1 MDVCTVDSDF
11 TRVGVKMF
19 ALCPEDSIDF
29 AVMEKTESSVV
40 LPLSA
45 GWTDLGAWSAL
56 DDISEKDTN
65 NNSLKGDVLTHD
77 TKNCFVRSEGR
88 MVATVGVDNLVIV
101 ETPDAVLVANKG
113 SVQDV
118 KKIVEQIKGAH
129 RTEHQ
134 SHRQVF
140 RPWGNYES
148 IDVSERYQVK
158 RICVKPGG
166 KLSLQMHHHRAEH
179 WVVVSGTALVEVAG
193 KEILLSENESTY
205 IPVGAK
211 HRLINPGKVS
221 LELIEV
227 QSGSYLGEDDI
238 VRFEDV
244 YGRAT
249 CLA

>member
-1 MDVCTVDSDF
+1 MDACTFDSDF
-11 TRVGVKMF
+11 TRVGAEQF

-40 LPLSA
+40 LPLDA

-56 DDISEKDTN
+56 DDISEKDAN
-65 NNSLKGDVLTHD
+65 NNSLKGDVLTHE
-77 TKNCFVRSEGR
+77 TNNCFVHSEGR

-101 ETPDAVLVANKG
+101 ETPDAVLVANKD

-118 KKIVEQIKGAH
+118 KKIVEQIKTAS

-134 SHRQVF
+134 SHSQVF
-140 RPWGNYES
+140 RPWGSYES
-148 IDVSERYQVK
+148 IDTSDRYQVK

-179 WVVVSGTALVEVAG
+179 WVVVSGTALVEVDG
-193 KEILLSENESTY
+193 KEVLLSENQSTY
-205 IPVGAK
+205 IPIGIK
-211 HRLINPGKVS
+211 HRLINPGKLP

-244 YGRAT
+244 YGRVT
-249 CLA
+249 CKP